1 MATRAALRRRAT
13 PSAAAEGVARPPDA
27 ECTPVVGMCCR
38 DCWDD
43 TQQRAPWWQ
52 VVVAA
57 AACAG
62 ISVACFS
69 NAFDAE
75 FVFDDN
81 GAIVENPDVVG
92 DGELWDKLRDMAAHD
107 YWGNEMRVS
116 SHKSYRP
123 LTVFSF
129 RLNWVQAGKRL
140 DSYVFHGTNVYLHAA
155 VTGLL
160 VVVVRLYRLVP
171 LGAYSGTPGAAT
183 ETGVLLVMGMLFAVH
198 PVHCEAVTG
207 LVGRADVL
215 ASLFVFLALLAYYP
229 AVAGKAHGPVA
240 AGVVG
245 GVSVVAAVGLIGC
258 ATLCKETGLTGLA
271 LLGLMDA
278 CVNNVNVLAVL
289 FASNPGDQAR
299 KSRGCAMRDA
309 HTEAWVLASPGDLP
323 DVKRARAPEDQP
335 GSGSAAHAA
344 SGVEGEEE
352 AANAAGAAKAGKEV
366 EVAEDGWRVHG
377 RVHGMQ
383 DQQMHAQQER
393 IKRVVSSSRYWGRMA
408 ALLVAGGGILCQ
420 RLRMQ
425 EGSKP
430 EFTAHNNPA
439 GTRPSPSLRAAAC
452 VVRGDA
458 RHGTLGGDRVRT
470 RVQR

>member
-1 MATRAALRRRAT
+1 VQVDL
-13 PSAAAEGVARPPDA
+13 
-27 ECTPVVGMCCR
+27 CCR
-38 DCWDD
+38 QD
-43 TQQRAPWWQ
+43 TQLRAPWWQ

-92 DGELWDKLRDMAAHD
+92 DGELWDKLGDMAAHD

-129 RLNWVQAGKRL
+129 RLNWLQAGKRL
-140 DSYVFHGTNVYLHAA
+140 ESYVFHGTNVYLHAA

-171 LGAYSGTPGAAT
+171 LGAYSGTLGAAT
-183 ETGVLLVMGMLFAVH
+183 ETGVLLVMGVLFAVH

-215 ASLFVFLALLAYYP
+215 ASLFVLLALLAYYP
-229 AVAGKAHGPVA
+229 AAASKAHGPVA

-245 GVSVVAAVGLIGC
+245 GVSVVAAVGLIVC

-278 CVNNVNVLAVL
+278 CVNEVNVLAVL

-299 KSRGCAMRDA
+299 KSTGCAIRDA
-309 HTEAWVLASPGDLP
+309 HTEAWVLESPGAPP
-323 DVKRARAPEDQP
+323 DVKRALAPEAQP
-335 GSGSAAHAA
+335 PQGSAAHAA
-344 SGVEGEEE
+344 SGLEGGEEP
-352 AANAAGAAKAGKEV
+352 ANAAGAAKAGNEV
-366 EVAEDGWRVHG
+366 EAAEHGHSWRAHG
-377 RVHGMQ
+377 RVHALQ
-383 DQQMHAQQER
+383 DQQMHAQQECS
-393 IKRVVSSSRYWGRMA
+393 KRVVRPWRYWGRMA
-408 ALLVAGGGILCQ
+408 ALLVAGGGILWQ

-452 VVRGDA
+452 VMLGDA
-458 RHGTLGGDRVRT
+458 GHGTLGGDRVRT
-470 RVQR
+470 RGQHSLATYGRAT